1 MLAVFFAALR
11 TMRPKQW
18 TKILIVFAA
27 YLFSL
32 SDRTIVYE
40 TELAL
45 ALRALFAFALFCL
58 LSSSVYIINDILDRE
73 ADRLHPKKR
82 NRPIA
87 SGELPIW
94 AALILF
100 CVIFGAGIVGSYILN
115 PSFGTTA
122 SLYFLTFL
130 LYSCGLKKLVILD
143 AVIIAIGFVMRA
155 VAGAMAV
162 SVGISVWLVICTVFL
177 ALFLGFSKRRAEL
190 VGLGEFAGDHRDVLR
205 HYTVAHLDFLLGIC
219 ASLAIV
225 GYTMYALSARTIQH
239 VGPDSLIT
247 LPFVIFG
254 IFRYL
259 FLVVNDFGGDDPA
272 STLLTDGPLLT
283 SILCWV
289 ALWAWLIAARPGLLD
304 RFLLL

>member
-1 MLAVFFAALR
+1 MLALFIAAFR

-18 TKILIVFAA
+18 TKNLIVFAA
-27 YLFSL
+27 YAFSIA
-32 SDRTIVYE
+32 DRAHPL
-40 TELAL
+40 ELEIAL
-45 ALRALFAFALFCL
+45 GLRAAIAFGLFCL
-58 LSSSVYIINDILDRE
+58 LSSSVYIVNDLLDRE
-73 ADRLHPKKR
+73 VDRLHPKKK

-87 SGELPIW
+87 SGALPVW
-94 AALILF
+94 AALALF
-100 CVIFGAGIVGSYILN
+100 VIVFGVGVVGSYLLN
-115 PSFGTTA
+115 PNFGTTA
-122 SLYFLTFL
+122 SLYFITFL
-130 LYSCGLKKLVILD
+130 GYSLGLKKLVILD

-162 SVGISVWLVICTVFL
+162 SVGISVWLIVCTVFL
-177 ALFLGFSKRRAEL
+177 ALFLGFSKRRSEL
-190 VGLGEFAGDHRDVLR
+190 VGLGEDAGDHRDVLR
-205 HYTVAHLDFLLGIC
+205 HYTVPHLDFLLGIC

-225 GYTMYALSARTIQH
+225 GYTMYSLSERTLTH

-289 ALWAWLIAARPGLLD
+289 ALWAWLIAAQPRLLD